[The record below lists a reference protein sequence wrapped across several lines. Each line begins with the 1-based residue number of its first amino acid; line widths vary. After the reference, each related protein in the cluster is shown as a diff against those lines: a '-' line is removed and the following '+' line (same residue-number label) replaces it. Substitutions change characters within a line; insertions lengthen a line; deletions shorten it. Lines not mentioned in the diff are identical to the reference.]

1 MSDNN
6 ELQNKMNA
14 LNALLEQAVLLG
26 GTDGYFEGLLTG
38 LKAATYIIEG
48 KDISDWEHLS
58 QKEQVEKCLISV
70 LRQQKGMWMK
80 LWMQKK
86 QSWMRLI

>member
-58 QKEQVEKCLISV
+58 QKEQVEMLDKCFKAAERDVDEI
-70 LRQQKGMWMK
+70 MDA
-80 LWMQKK
+80 KK
-86 QSWMRLI
+86 SSHG